1 MERASDRDSITDGF
15 RTTIGEETPADRT
28 GGERRGQASSR
39 EIPGKALIKARPR
52 CLKNANNCVR
62 RFFGRQASQT
72 GYEPQ

>member
-39 EIPGKALIKARPR
+39 EIPGKALIKARPPMPEE
-52 CLKNANNCVR
+52 
-62 RFFGRQASQT
+62 RQ
-72 GYEPQ
+72 